1 MEVSNMA
8 GNIVGLLSPGDMGH
22 AVGAVLVTNGIRV
35 ITCLEGRSNRTRRL
49 AEKAG
54 IQDVPT
60 YQDLVLDADIIL
72 SILVPAEAKNAAA
85 LVSQAL
91 GETGE
96 KITYA
101 DCNAIAPQTVQE
113 IGKIITAA
121 GSNFVDAGIIGG
133 PPGPGVMNRIY
144 ISGPD
149 TEAVEQLNKYGL
161 DVRAIGSEIGQAS
174 GLKMVYAALT
184 KGTSAL
190 ALELLVAAKK
200 MDLYDALIA
209 EWEMSQADRYESFKK
224 GLQSVPSKAH
234 RWIGEMEEI
243 AKTFGD
249 VGLTPKILEG
259 AADMYRFIKSNPVS
273 DETPE
278 TIDRN
283 RTLEQLIGKLAE

>member
-1 MEVSNMA
+1 MA
-8 GNIVGLLSPGDMGH
+8 VKTAGILSPGDMGH
-22 AVGAVLVTNGIRV
+22 AVGAVLVKNGIKV
-35 ITCLEGRSNRTRRL
+35 ITCLEGRSNRTRGL

-54 IQDVPT
+54 IQNVPT
-60 YQDLVLDADIIL
+60 YQDLVRDADIVL
-72 SILVPAEAKNAAA
+72 SILVPAEAKNAAT
-85 LVSQAL
+85 LVSKAL
-91 GETGE
+91 EETGQ
-96 KITYA
+96 KISYV

-144 ISGPD
+144 VSGPGA
-149 TEAVEQLNKYGL
+149 EVVEQLNKYGL
-161 DVRAIGSEIGQAS
+161 DLRVIGPEIGQAS

-190 ALELLVAAKK
+190 ALELLVAAKRLN
-200 MDLYDALIA
+200 LYDALIA
-209 EWEMSQADRYESFKK
+209 EWEMSQADRYESFKR
-224 GLQSVPSKAH
+224 GLQSVPSKSH

-249 VGLTPKILEG
+249 VGLPPKILEG
-259 AADMYRFIKSNPVS
+259 AADMYRFIGKNPVS

-283 RTLEQLIGKLAE
+283 RTLEQLIDRLAK